1 MLSMVIAGM
10 FFTFRKIVLRVL
22 LSCLSLESCSGARF
36 LLQDHTAA
44 TSVIIWLPCSLPC
57 FPSCLTG
64 SPESAS
70 LVSHLY
76 TNHCLRVSLFFGFNL
91 SFYLSI
97 CLSIY
102 LSIYLSNYLPTYLPF
117 LSSLI
122 NIWLGFER
130 AILVRAKR
138 QRMCFAYWI
147 VLDIVLDNDGF
158 WSCSI

>member
-1 MLSMVIAGM
+1 MLSTVIAGM
-10 FFTFRKIVLRVL
+10 FFTFRKIVLCLL
-22 LSCLSLESCSGARF
+22 LSCPSLESCSRARF

-57 FPSCLTG
+57 LPSCLTG
-64 SPESAS
+64 SPGSAS

-76 TNHCLRVSLFFGFNL
+76 MNHCLRVSLFFGLNL

-97 CLSIY
+97 Y
-102 LSIYLSNYLPTYLPF
+102 LSAYLPTYLPF

-130 AILVRAKR
+130 AILVRVKR

-147 VLDIVLDNDGF
+147 VRDKVLDNDGF